1 MKGPAGK
8 MSDDDEVNTGVE
20 GKAEE
25 LTRNVVDK
33 FAEAKRH
40 SDLAHAEERARRFNV
55 GERERLAKE
64 MGADRQVS
72 QPSGSGR
79 DLGSVHASTSRRNPG
94 GDGGLDL
101 DVGEATIDLTPQE
114 QMQFI
119 HNLTKANANM
129 KMKVFYAEKRI
140 EELTVATGLDED
152 QLQGL
157 DSMLKNNVEQ
167 SVKIEELQTDLN
179 ERNEIIGTCNKHIA
193 SLERDLEELRR
204 SKELTA
210 AERET
215 QAQAAAIE
223 AATAAATVADVLKE
237 LQDLQLDN
245 SSLMERAA
253 NAEAE
258 LSSTREK
265 AKALEADLAA
275 QKAESRAS
283 LQRSMVAVAS
293 QQAAEEEIVL
303 LRHRLNAAIYKADEA
318 VADREVALAREVAVR
333 EELGAREAIAAGSLE
348 AKVQAMMDAEV
359 RRRDEHA
366 RALDAA
372 RATVLAAREETAQ
385 AEQRAETARSGRR
398 QAAMDID
405 QLKAQC
411 AREVQ
416 AANDARD
423 KAMKEAQAD
432 IEENERKLRESAQNA
447 EEAVARCQAHAREEI
462 ELLKK
467 RFDVDLAQAR
477 QRAERTADETVR
489 KALERSDEKLAL
501 AVQAKE
507 AASAVNRALKDELME
522 ARSSQAEAEMALATA
537 NATCAA
543 LEQEVITAHTA
554 VPVNGESLAKQIA
567 DLTEKAN
574 YAADL
579 RDEAVTELER
589 VTEALVKERGRA
601 AELDGEYQ
609 RCAATAEALRG
620 EEDRMATEHMAR
632 LEALQQAE
640 ETLDADIREFESDRA
655 EQQRR
660 LDEQQARLDDVVRQT
675 NIMANTPKSLPTGA
689 DGQNGPALVEMCER
703 LVAAETALLVSKERA
718 DSASEARDLAL
729 ADLKKLREQLSV
741 TKTALETARIDAD
754 KASVARAKRE
764 AGEEVLRLRNSAAA
778 VESASLKER
787 IFALETEVQTLQGDL
802 KEARDSVGKAVVLRP
817 VIREDAPDL
826 VTAPSKSSPPTAPE
840 NASVKDRARWF
851 QEKAVEKTPGSTSV
865 VSDTDSAA
873 FFTPQRGF
881 DDEEHAE
888 QLAALQRTVHD
899 LEAQLAD
906 ATAEIKVRD
915 RRLQAAETDLGDTTA
930 AVTELGT
937 RVAKREQE
945 LVAKHKQQ
953 VSELEQA
960 RVAAEKLV
968 KVTQNEADSR
978 IEELTKQLSLKE
990 AEVDAI
996 VKQQRQLEEELTTPQ
1011 KAANPLFTGESITTS
1026 EKIAPA
1032 MMAFQSPPVATPA
1045 SLQTDVMLEKGILES
1060 QLTEAKDKIRRL
1072 EIESQL
1078 AKDAMT
1084 EARFRAELAESSPVM
1099 SRVPSGDD
1107 VARSDA
1113 EWRAKLSQTKSRA
1126 AAMEVRLQ
1134 EQLDEAVEKSAVQE
1148 READANLR
1156 KQLNAARQKAA
1167 AQIAEAEEEFENH
1180 IAQANKKIKRLD
1192 NELREAKA
1200 ELEASGPGLKAAAPS
1215 PVRTE
1220 AKPTE
1225 KIRDD
1230 IENELRHSLN
1240 KAQARISELITD
1252 LVETREQLSSL
1263 EAEWKL
1269 KLATANAKA
1278 KAVESRLQSRLAEA
1292 EDNGKDQVETE
1303 WKEKF
1308 TALKA
1313 KATADEA
1320 RLQDQL
1326 DEAQDTIFSMEQ
1338 NFERRLRTQLSAAK
1352 QKAAADQ
1359 ADLTAKF
1366 DEAED
1371 KLAAIDVEW
1380 RAKISEAKTTAAATE
1395 AGLRAQLAEVEEN
1408 SLAAES
1414 VAGAGEAESKLR
1426 AELVMARQKA
1436 AVEIVDLKAS
1446 LSAAEE
1452 EIVALKFAEKNHRAA
1467 LERTEQRMRTVVDE
1481 ALQRASESEEMMK
1494 AQMQTALDKSSAAKI
1509 DLQLQLKK
1517 AAMKAESDEEEHA
1530 SQLEELASN
1539 HAAAE
1544 ADFKTRLRATED
1556 RFHAQLQLAED
1567 QLQATQ
1573 NEWRAKLSEAKSKAA
1588 AAESRLRSQLA
1599 DKEESSMA
1607 DVIARTE
1614 ASEVQL
1620 RAQLLDVK
1628 QQASSER
1635 SRLETQMAEVEEK
1648 VGAIEAQCR
1657 LKVSDAMAKAA
1668 EAETKLAKHI
1678 KEAQNAR
1685 AEITTLKDDLVKAA
1699 VLETKLRA
1707 EIDDEQKQNRDL
1719 NAKLT
1724 HAQTSSSSSEGEMK
1738 AKLLAAKMVEAE
1750 LRDSLSTVQSRVNQ
1764 LVLQVDTA
1772 DSRARSSAAVAADDL
1787 EVMTRKAMEA
1797 EDSAAAA
1804 SADVESLHMELV
1816 ELKKTHG
1823 DEINELHKRLQEAI
1837 DRAADAECKVE
1848 EPGSPVPSKSK
1859 MDSDV
1864 IAELLEAS
1872 MSREADL
1879 RAKLADSAAAK
1890 EETTSLTEAR
1900 ELHAQLDSVRRMVA
1914 SLQAGVQARDEATT
1928 EAMTP
1933 DGKGISKSSS
1943 PKTPEL
1949 AASRATVNSLTSLLE
1964 TASVREGELRAQLHA
1979 ANQRVQ
1985 DLEREKHEQEL
1996 VAQTQLETIQQQL
2009 QQLQPQRDH
2018 AVNEGATTQVSTM
2031 AVVPGPARA
2040 PRAYNPM
2047 WGAFPGY
2054 VHPMFGAPAPADG
2067 TAVGALAAALEAAG
2081 EREGELKA
2089 KLVESQASA
2098 ATAAVK
2104 LADAIAIA
2112 RSEVDDSVK
2121 DCVMEL
2127 ETEVRN
2133 LSAELKEKA
2142 HAAQTFKASL
2152 VNLQDTT
2159 AILEQEHLSAKAHV
2173 RELEARLLT
2182 DEATAEAKLKIVL
2195 GDVEAAKAETEAVRA
2210 EAKHKIEAN
2219 WDQANRSVAMAQ
2231 EDAKK
2236 DRDAIVG
2243 KETELVAARELIA
2256 AVEGREAETLERV
2269 AALELQLK
2277 SAQTQLKSTESQLKE
2292 SQDREGVTAEAD
2304 KALRVDLNK
2313 AEARVKALLEEIEA
2327 TRAAAM
2333 ESSRA
2338 AKSAS
2343 ARAESMAA
2351 ALTSASSGGGSDM
2364 KLATAEA
2371 RVAALEVELSIAQRS
2386 AALNAKEADR
2396 DQHALLSKAEQA
2408 GKDSMMSTVNKLE
2421 DTVARLQESIK
2432 EANAEVERLK
2442 TRLSA
2447 AEKIAAHANTS
2458 LGDAS
2463 DRTRKAFEDA
2473 SVAKTDART
2482 AKAELTAAKDRVTA
2496 LKRELDL
2503 AVSRAKQADAEAT
2516 AAMTRAHIA
2525 EADIE
2530 ELRRRALAAEAEVAA
2545 ARDAADA
2552 NERKRKDAEGRME
2565 ALRSTLRHARDDLGL
2580 GWTDRPRP
2588 IGKLPTPPTD
2598 DTDDDAAM
2606 QAQAEDIVQ
2615 KLAAAKARLHPAKGL
2630 APRAKNRH
2638 D

>member
-1 MKGPAGK
+1 MKGPAGE

-55 GERERLAKE
+55 GERERFAKE

-157 DSMLKNNVEQ
+157 DSMVKNNVEQ

-253 NAEAE
+253 NAGAE

-318 VADREVALAREVAVR
+318 VADREVALAREAAVR

-385 AEQRAETARSGRR
+385 AEQRTETARSGRR

-447 EEAVARCQAHAREEI
+447 EEAVARSQAHAREEI

-543 LEQEVITAHTA
+543 LEQEVITAHIA

-675 NIMANTPKSLPTGA
+675 NIMANTPKSLPTDA
-689 DGQNGPALVEMCER
+689 EGQDGPAFVEMRER

-718 DSASEARDLAL
+718 DSASEARDVAL

-741 TKTALETARIDAD
+741 TKIALETARIDAD
-754 KASVARAKRE
+754 KASIARAKRE

-787 IFALETEVQTLQGDL
+787 ISALETEVQTLQGDL

-888 QLAALQRTVHD
+888 QLAALRRTVHD

-937 RVAKREQE
+937 RVAKREQT

-996 VKQQRQLEEELTTPQ
+996 VQQQRQLEEELTTPQ

-1032 MMAFQSPPVATPA
+1032 MMAYHSPPVATPA

-1113 EWRAKLSQTKSRA
+1113 EWRAKLSETKSRA

-1220 AKPTE
+1220 AKPAE

-1308 TALKA
+1308 TAFKA

-1414 VAGAGEAESKLR
+1414 IAGAGEAESKLR

-1530 SQLEELASN
+1530 SQLEELASK

-1544 ADFKTRLRATED
+1544 ADFKIRLRATED

-1567 QLQATQ
+1567 QLQATR

-1614 ASEVQL
+1614 ASEAQL

-1648 VGAIEAQCR
+1648 VGAIEAQYR

-1678 KEAQNAR
+1678 KEAQDAK

-1750 LRDSLSTVQSRVNQ
+1750 LRDSLSTAQSRVNQ

-1890 EETTSLTEAR
+1890 EETTSSTEAR

-1928 EAMTP
+1928 EALTP
-1933 DGKGISKSSS
+1933 DGKGISKSSP

-2009 QQLQPQRDH
+2009 QQLQPQRDQ
-2018 AVNEGATTQVSTM
+2018 AVDEGATTQVSTM

-2089 KLVESQASA
+2089 KLAESQASA

-2121 DCVMEL
+2121 DRVMEL

-2152 VNLQDTT
+2152 TNLQDTT

-2292 SQDREGVTAEAD
+2292 SQDREDVTAEAD
-2304 KALRVDLNK
+2304 KALRMDLNK

>member
-1 MKGPAGK
+1 M
-8 MSDDDEVNTGVE
+8 
-20 GKAEE
+20 
-25 LTRNVVDK
+25 
-33 FAEAKRH
+33 
-40 SDLAHAEERARRFNV
+40 
-55 GERERLAKE
+55 
-64 MGADRQVS
+64 
-72 QPSGSGR
+72 
-79 DLGSVHASTSRRNPG
+79 
-94 GDGGLDL
+94 DL

-152 QLQGL
+152 HLKGL
-157 DSMLKNNVEQ
+157 DNMVKNNIEQ
-167 SVKIEELQTDLN
+167 SVKIEELQTEVN
-179 ERNEIIGTCNKHIA
+179 ERNEIISTCNKHIA
-193 SLERDLEELRR
+193 SLEREVEELRR
-204 SKELTA
+204 SGELTA
-210 AERET
+210 AERES

-223 AATAAATVADVLKE
+223 ATTAAATVAEVLKE
-237 LQDLQLDN
+237 LQDLQLDH

-258 LSSTREK
+258 LSSTREMVR
-265 AKALEADLAA
+265 ALEADLAT
-275 QKAESRAS
+275 QRAESRAS

-303 LRHRLNAAIYKADEA
+303 LRNRLNAAIYKADEA
-318 VADREVALAREVAVR
+318 AADREVALAREAAVR

-372 RATVLAAREETAQ
+372 RAEVLAAREETAA
-385 AEQRAETARSGRR
+385 AERATETARAGRR
-398 QAAMDID
+398 QAAVDVER
-405 QLKAQC
+405 LEAQC

-416 AANDARD
+416 VANESRE
-423 KAMKEAQAD
+423 KAMRDVRAAM
-432 IEENERKLRESAQNA
+432 EENERKLQESARNA
-447 EEAVARCQAHAREEI
+447 EDAVARAQAHAKEEI

-501 AVQAKE
+501 AMQAKE
-507 AASAVNRALKDELME
+507 AASAVNKALKEELLE

-543 LEQEVITAHTA
+543 LEQEVMAAHTA
-554 VPVNGESLAKQIA
+554 SPVDGESLAKQIA

-574 YAADL
+574 YAALL

-601 AELDGEYQ
+601 AELDVEYE
-609 RCAATAEALRG
+609 RSVVAAEALRA
-620 EEDRMATEHMAR
+620 EEHRMGMEHMTR

-640 ETLDADIREFESDRA
+640 EKLDADIREFEANRA

-660 LDEQQARLDDVVRQT
+660 LDEQRARLDDVVRRT
-675 NIMANTPKSLPTGA
+675 EMLESTIKPLPTGA
-689 DGQNGPALVEMCER
+689 EGQEGPDLVEMRER
-703 LVAAETALLVSKERA
+703 LNAAETALSISKEHA
-718 DSASEARDLAL
+718 DAASKTRDEAV
-729 ADLKKLREQLSV
+729 ADMNKLREQLAN
-741 TKTALETARIDAD
+741 TKAALESARADAD
-754 KASVARAKRE
+754 KASIARAKRE

-778 VESASLKER
+778 VETASLKER
-787 IFALETEVQTLQGDL
+787 ISALEAEVATLQGDL
-802 KEARDSVGKAVVLRP
+802 KEARESAGKAVVLRP

-826 VTAPSKSSPPTAPE
+826 VTAPSKLSPPTAPE

-851 QEKAVEKTPGSTSV
+851 QEKAIEKTPGSKSV
-865 VSDTDSAA
+865 VSETESTT

-888 QLAALQRTVHD
+888 QLAALRRTVHD

-906 ATAEIKVRD
+906 ATAEVKDRD
-915 RRLQAAETDLGDTTA
+915 RRLKSAEADLGDTTL
-930 AVTELGT
+930 AVTELGA

-945 LVAKHKQQ
+945 LVAEHKQQ

-960 RVAAEKLV
+960 RIAAEKLV
-968 KVTQNEADSR
+968 EATQNEANSR
-978 IEELTKQLSLKE
+978 IKELIEQLSLKE
-990 AEVDAI
+990 AEVEAMAQ
-996 VKQQRQLEEELTTPQ
+996 QQRQVKEQFTTPQ
-1011 KAANPLFTGESITTS
+1011 KAANPLFTGQSITTS

-1045 SLQTDVMLEKGILES
+1045 SLQTDVMLEKGILET
-1060 QLTEAKDKIRRL
+1060 QLSEAKDTIRKL
-1072 EIESQL
+1072 KIESQL

-1084 EARFRAELAESSPVM
+1084 EARFRAELAKSSPEI
-1099 SRVPSGDD
+1099 SRVASDD
-1107 VARSDA
+1107 NIAKNDA
-1113 EWRAKLSQTKSRA
+1113 EWRAKLSEVKSKA
-1126 AAMEVRLQ
+1126 AAMEVRLR
-1134 EQLDEAVEKSAVQE
+1134 EQLDEALENLVIQE
-1148 READANLR
+1148 REAETNLR
-1156 KQLNAARQKAA
+1156 KQLTAARQKTA
-1167 AQIAEAEEEFENH
+1167 AQVAEAEEEFETH
-1180 IAQANKKIKRLD
+1180 MAQANKKIKRLE
-1192 NELREAKA
+1192 NELRETKA
-1200 ELEASGPGLKAAAPS
+1200 ELEASGPGLRAAAPS
-1215 PVRTE
+1215 PVQAE
-1220 AKPTE
+1220 PKPAEEISNELET
-1225 KIRDD
+1225 
-1230 IENELRHSLN
+1230 ELRHSLN
-1240 KAQARISELITD
+1240 KAEARILELTSEVEMAEERSRKANELLMVENSQLELDLI
-1252 LVETREQLSSL
+1252 EAREELSSL
-1263 EAEWKL
+1263 DEEWKL

-1292 EDNGKDQVETE
+1292 EDNGKDLVKAE

-1308 TALKA
+1308 AAFKT

-1320 RLQDQL
+1320 ILQEQL
-1326 DEAQDTIFSMEQ
+1326 DEAKDTILSMEQ
-1338 NFERRLRTQLSAAK
+1338 NFERRLKTQLLAAK
-1352 QKAAADQ
+1352 QKAAIEQ
-1359 ADLTAKF
+1359 AQLAAKL
-1366 DEAED
+1366 DEAEN
-1371 KLAAIDVEW
+1371 KLAAIEVEW
-1380 RAKISEAKTTAAATE
+1380 RAKMSEAKTTAAATE
-1395 AGLRAQLAEVEEN
+1395 AGLRAQLAEIEEN

-1414 VAGAGEAESKLR
+1414 VAGASEAENKLR

-1446 LSAAEE
+1446 LVAAQE
-1452 EIVALKFAEKNHRAA
+1452 EIVALKFAEQNHRAA
-1467 LERTEQRMRTVVDE
+1467 MERTEQRMHTVVDE

-1517 AAMKAESDEEEHA
+1517 AVMKAESDEAEHA
-1530 SQLEELASN
+1530 SQLEDLASR
-1539 HAAAE
+1539 HAAKE

-1588 AAESRLRSQLA
+1588 AAEALLRSQLA
-1599 DKEESSMA
+1599 AKEENSMA
-1607 DVIARTE
+1607 DVIARAEESE
-1614 ASEVQL
+1614 AQL

-1635 SRLETQMAEVEEK
+1635 SRLVTQMAEVEEK

-1657 LKVSDAMAKAA
+1657 LQVSDAKAKAA

-1678 KEAQNAR
+1678 KEAQDAR
-1685 AEITTLKDDLVKAA
+1685 AEISTLKDDLVKAA
-1699 VLETKLRA
+1699 VLEAKLRA
-1707 EIDDEQKQNRDL
+1707 QIDDEQKQNRDL

-1750 LRDSLSTVQSRVNQ
+1750 LRDSLSTAQSRVNQ

-1772 DSRARSSAAVAADDL
+1772 DSRARSTAAVAADEL
-1787 EVMTRKAMEA
+1787 EVMTRRAMEA

-1804 SADVESLHMELV
+1804 SANVESLHLELM

-1823 DEINELHKRLQEAI
+1823 DEINELHRRLQEAI
-1837 DRAADAECKVE
+1837 DREAEAETKVE
-1848 EPGSPVPSKSK
+1848 EPGSPTPTVSK

-1864 IAELLEAS
+1864 LAQLLEAS

-1879 RAKLADSAAAK
+1879 RVKLEDSAAAK
-1890 EETTSLTEAR
+1890 EEIAISTEAR
-1900 ELHAQLDSVRRMVA
+1900 ELRAQLDSVRDMVA
-1914 SLQAGVQARDEATT
+1914 SLQLGVQARDKATT

-1933 DGKGISKSSS
+1933 DGKGISGSS
-1943 PKTPEL
+1943 PAKTPEL

-1964 TASVREGELRAQLHA
+1964 TASIREGELRAQLHS

-1985 DLEREKHEQEL
+1985 DLEREKHEQDL

-2009 QQLQPQRDH
+2009 QQLQPQRDQTLD
-2018 AVNEGATTQVSTM
+2018 EEATTQVSTM
-2031 AVVPGPARA
+2031 AVVTGPARA
-2040 PRAYNPM
+2040 PRAYNQM
-2047 WGAFPGY
+2047 WGGFPGY
-2054 VHPMFGAPAPADG
+2054 VHPMPSAPAPAEG

-2081 EREGELKA
+2081 EREGELKV
-2089 KLVESQASA
+2089 KLAESQASA
-2098 ATAAVK
+2098 AAAAIK

-2112 RSEVDDSVK
+2112 RAEVEDGVK
-2121 DCVMEL
+2121 ERVMAL

-2133 LSAELKEKA
+2133 LSAELEEKA
-2142 HAAQTFKASL
+2142 NAAQTFKASL
-2152 VNLQDTT
+2152 NDLQDKN
-2159 AILEQEHLSAKAHV
+2159 AILEQERMSAKARV
-2173 RELEARLLT
+2173 RELEARMLM
-2182 DEATAEAKLKIVL
+2182 DAANAEAKLKIVL
-2195 GDVEAAKAETEAVRA
+2195 GDVEAAKAETETVRG

-2236 DRDAIVG
+2236 DRDAIVE
-2243 KETELVAARELIA
+2243 KETELIAARELIA
-2256 AVEGREAETLERV
+2256 ALEQREAEVLEHV
-2269 AALELQLK
+2269 AALELQLS
-2277 SAQTQLKSTESQLKE
+2277 SAQTQLKSTETQLKE
-2292 SQDREGVTAEAD
+2292 SQDRETIATQAD
-2304 KALRVDLNK
+2304 EVLREDLNK
-2313 AEARVKALLEEIEA
+2313 AEARVTALLQEIEA

-2343 ARAESMAA
+2343 ARAESMAV
-2351 ALTSASSGGGSDM
+2351 ALASAKSGSSSDM

-2371 RVAALEVELSIAQRS
+2371 RVTALEVELSIAQRS

-2396 DQHALLSKAEQA
+2396 DQHALLSKAEQT

-2421 DTVARLQESIK
+2421 DTIARLQDANK

-2447 AEKIAAHANTS
+2447 AEKIAAHANSS

-2473 SVAKTDART
+2473 SAAKNEART
-2482 AKAELTAAKDRVTA
+2482 ARAELQAAKDRVAA

-2503 AVSRAKQADAEAT
+2503 AMSRAKQADAEAT
-2516 AAMTRAHIA
+2516 AAMTRAHIV
-2525 EADIE
+2525 EADME
-2530 ELRRRALAAEAEVAA
+2530 EIKRRAFAAEAELAA

-2588 IGKLPTPPTD
+2588 IGKLPAPPTD

-2606 QAQAEDIVQ
+2606 QAQAEDIVL
-2615 KLAAAKARLHPAKGL
+2615 KLAAAKARLHPVKGL